1 MSTMIVSKADIIES
15 KQPHALDLGNVC
27 SPRFNNG
34 GARAETLRMSD
45 NNLPQNL
52 AYKKDVCLQH
62 LDDALTLRILES
74 RKDCSVC
81 SRSGARRDLFPVSGN
96 KFALANLHKMIS
108 PSSVYRESAS
118 PSGVPDAL
126 TPSNALGSK
135 KSAVCSRSG
144 ASRDLFPVSGNKFA
158 LANLHKCMKDNYAL

>member
-1 MSTMIVSKADIIES
+1 MSTMTFSKADIIES

-81 SRSGARRDLFPVSGN
+81 SRSGASRDSLLASGSKFARANLHTMISPSSVYRESASQNRVPDALTPNNTLDSKKSFVCSRSGASRDLLPVSGN
-96 KFALANLHKMIS
+96 KFALANLHK
-108 PSSVYRESAS
+108 Y
-118 PSGVPDAL
+118 
-126 TPSNALGSK
+126 
-135 KSAVCSRSG
+135 
-144 ASRDLFPVSGNKFA
+144 
-158 LANLHKCMKDNYAL
+158 MKDNYAL

>member
-81 SRSGARRDLFPVSGN
+81 SRSGA
-96 KFALANLHKMIS
+96 
-108 PSSVYRESAS
+108 
-118 PSGVPDAL
+118 
-126 TPSNALGSK
+126 
-135 KSAVCSRSG
+135 
-144 ASRDLFPVSGNKFA
+144 SRDLFPVSGNKFA
-158 LANLHKCMKDNYAL
+158 LANLHKYMKDNYAL